1 MYYFKVIDN
10 DVYKFKVNYDLAS
23 VQKYLYYLAIDLGKT
38 VHSNYVTE
46 KPHKNADKI
55 YKTYNVKYFGKSKDF
70 KPLFEVDCEE
80 VVRPSLYKLIEQI
93 INGDNKAL
101 EELYDY
107 KIEKNGN
114 KRDVNYYYSIFR
126 DLFSFEFI
134 DKMNLEMYNEARKF
148 MELEQI
154 EYNRGKER

>member
-80 VVRPSLYKLIEQI
+80 VVKPSLYKLIEKI
-93 INGDNKAL
+93 INGDNEAL

-107 KIEKNGN
+107 KVEKNGN
-114 KRDVNYYYSIFR
+114 KRDVNFYYSIFR

>member
-23 VQKYLYYLAIDLGKT
+23 VQKYLYFLAIDLGKT

-80 VVRPSLYKLIEQI
+80 VVRPSLYKLIEKI

-107 KIEKNGN
+107 KVEKNGN

>member
-1 MYYFKVIDN
+1 MYYFKVIDEY
-10 DVYKFKVNYDLAS
+10 VYKFKVNYDLAS

-80 VVRPSLYKLIEQI
+80 VVRPSLYKLIEKI

-107 KIEKNGN
+107 KVEKNGN
-114 KRDVNYYYSIFR
+114 KRDVNFYYGIFR

-134 DKMNLEMYNEARKF
+134 DKMYLEMYNEARKF

>member
-1 MYYFKVIDN
+1 MYYFKIIDEY
-10 DVYKFKVNYDLAS
+10 VYKFKVNYDLAS

-55 YKTYNVKYFGKSKDF
+55 YKTYNVKYFGRSKDF

-80 VVRPSLYKLIEQI
+80 VVRPSLYKLIEKI

-107 KIEKNGN
+107 KVEKNGN
-114 KRDVNYYYSIFR
+114 KRDVNFYYGIFR

>member
-10 DVYKFKVNYDLAS
+10 DVYKFKFNYDLAS

-80 VVRPSLYKLIEQI
+80 VVRPSLYKLIEKI

-107 KIEKNGN
+107 KVEKNGN
-114 KRDVNYYYSIFR
+114 KRDVNFYYSIFR

>member
-1 MYYFKVIDN
+1 MYYFKVIDEY
-10 DVYKFKVNYDLAS
+10 VYKFKVNYDLAS
-23 VQKYLYYLAIDLGKT
+23 VQKYLYYLVVDLGKT

-80 VVRPSLYKLIEQI
+80 VVKPSLYKLIEKI

-107 KIEKNGN
+107 KVEKNGN

>member
-1 MYYFKVIDN
+1 M
-10 DVYKFKVNYDLAS
+10 
-23 VQKYLYYLAIDLGKT
+23 
-38 VHSNYVTE
+38 
-46 KPHKNADKI
+46 
-55 YKTYNVKYFGKSKDF
+55 
-70 KPLFEVDCEE
+70 DCEE
-80 VVRPSLYKLIEQI
+80 VVRPSLYKLIEKI

-107 KIEKNGN
+107 KVENNGN
-114 KRDVNYYYSIFR
+114 KRDVNFYYSIFR

-148 MELEQI
+148 MELEQL

>member
-55 YKTYNVKYFGKSKDF
+55 YKAYNVKYFGKSKDF

-80 VVRPSLYKLIEQI
+80 VVRPSLYKLIEKI

-107 KIEKNGN
+107 KVEKNGN
-114 KRDVNYYYSIFR
+114 KRDVNFYYGIFR

>member
-80 VVRPSLYKLIEQI
+80 VVRPNLYKLIEKI
-93 INGDNKAL
+93 INDDSKAL

-107 KIEKNGN
+107 RVEKNGN

-148 MELEQI
+148 MGLEQI

>member
-10 DVYKFKVNYDLAS
+10 DVYKFKVNFDLAS
-23 VQKYLYYLAIDLGKT
+23 VQKYLYYLAIYLGKT

-80 VVRPSLYKLIEQI
+80 VVRPSLYKLIEKI

-107 KIEKNGN
+107 KVEKNGN